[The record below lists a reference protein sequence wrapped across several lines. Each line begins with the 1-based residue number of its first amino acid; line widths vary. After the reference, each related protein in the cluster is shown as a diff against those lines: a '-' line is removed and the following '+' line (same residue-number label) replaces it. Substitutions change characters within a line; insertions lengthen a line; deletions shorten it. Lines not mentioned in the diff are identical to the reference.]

1 MNLPNTNELVLE
13 LKGSVLHIWF
23 NRPEARNALTAEM
36 AGELGQVLDAVRDDR
51 SVRTIVLRG
60 KGGVFCAGGD
70 IKGFKSSMQ
79 GDMDHAEVAK
89 ANREFGDLMIKV
101 NEQPQ
106 VMIILVEGAAIG
118 GGLGLACVGDVTI
131 VTKDAAF
138 RLSETSLGI
147 PPAQIA
153 PFVTERVGLTQAR
166 RLMLTGARFKGAQAV
181 ELGVAHMVADD
192 VAQLEQ
198 MCDQVVG
205 YIAQCAPNAN
215 ATTKAIIFETMR
227 KPRAEAL
234 DFAANGFADCML
246 SDEGREGVAAF
257 VEKRPAAWSTE

>member
-1 MNLPNTNELVLE
+1 
-13 LKGSVLHIWF
+13 
-23 NRPEARNALTAEM
+23 
-36 AGELGQVLDAVRDDR
+36 
-51 SVRTIVLRG
+51 
-60 KGGVFCAGGD
+60 
-70 IKGFKSSMQ
+70 
-79 GDMDHAEVAK
+79 
-89 ANREFGDLMIKV
+89 
-101 NEQPQ
+101 
-106 VMIILVEGAAIG
+106 
-118 GGLGLACVGDVTI
+118 
-131 VTKDAAF
+131 
-138 RLSETSLGI
+138 
-147 PPAQIA
+147 
-153 PFVTERVGLTQAR
+153 
-166 RLMLTGARFKGAQAV
+166 
-181 ELGVAHMVADD
+181 MVADD